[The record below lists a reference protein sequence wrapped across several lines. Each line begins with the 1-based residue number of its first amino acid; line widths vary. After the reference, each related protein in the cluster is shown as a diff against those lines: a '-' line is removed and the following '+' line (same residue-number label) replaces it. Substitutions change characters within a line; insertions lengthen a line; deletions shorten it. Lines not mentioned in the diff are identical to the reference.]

1 MNLEDILLKKAQ
13 EEKLAHFYILETSG
27 EFEDSRGKLF
37 TFVHHFI
44 RDYYQKIEAQK
55 SSLENLM
62 DHPDVLV
69 MGQRSEEKKESA
81 FYSVLEAEELARFFQ
96 FRGVQSKKKFVVIND
111 AHRINQIVA
120 NRWLKLLEEPPQNA
134 TIFLLNPKK
143 VRLLDT
149 IHSRALHLRLA
160 KTKSEADFD
169 NWDSLL
175 EDLKVMKLSSFLE
188 KYSRGDLNLSYWMNA
203 VLDWES
209 RQADNMEAKLALQ
222 EFTKEFQEM
231 ELFHQPTATK
241 WTLFYSHLKEHVLPR
256 L

>member
-1 MNLEDILLKKAQ
+1 MKLEGILFKKAQ
-13 EEKLAHFYILETSG
+13 EGRLAHFYITETSG
-27 EFEDSRGKLF
+27 EFEDSRKKIF
-37 TFVHHFI
+37 DFVHSFI
-44 RDYYQKIEAQK
+44 RDYYQKIEGQK
-55 SSLENLM
+55 NSLDNLM

-69 MGQRSEEKKESA
+69 MGQRSEDKKEAA

-96 FRGVQSKKKFVVIND
+96 FKGVQSKRKFVVIHD

-120 NRWLKLLEEPPQNA
+120 NKWLKLLEEPPQNA

-149 IHSRALHLRLA
+149 IHSRALHLRLE
-160 KTKSEADFD
+160 KTKTETDYQ
-169 NWDSLL
+169 NWDLFL
-175 EDLKVMKLSSFLE
+175 EDLKSMKFSGFLE
-188 KYSRGDLNLSYWMNA
+188 KYSRGDLNLSYWMNM
-203 VLDWES
+203 VLDWEAKQIDS
-209 RQADNMEAKLALQ
+209 IEAKSALQ
-222 EFTKEFQEM
+222 DFTKVFQEM

>member
-1 MNLEDILLKKAQ
+1 MKLGEILLSKAK
-13 EEKLAHFYILETSG
+13 EGKLAHFYITETSG
-27 EFEDSRGKLF
+27 EFEDSREKLF
-37 TFVHHFI
+37 DFVHHFI
-44 RDYYQKIEAQK
+44 RDYYQKVEGQK
-55 SSLENLM
+55 NSLENLM

-69 MGQRSEEKKESA
+69 MGLRSEEKKESA

-96 FRGVQSKKKFVVIND
+96 FRGVQSKRKFVVIHD

-120 NRWLKLLEEPPQNA
+120 NKWLKLLEEPSQNA

-160 KTKSEADFD
+160 KTKTEADQE
-169 NWDSLL
+169 NWNALL
-175 EDLKVMKLSSFLE
+175 EDVKDLKLSGFLE
-188 KYSRGDLNLSYWMNA
+188 KYSRGDLNLSYWMNTL
-203 VLDWES
+203 LDWEAK
-209 RQADNMEAKLALQ
+209 QTDNMIAKIALQ

-241 WTLFYSHLKEHVLPR
+241 WTLFYTHLKEHILPR